1 MPAAPLPSLLRNFSA
16 PVIVEYDYSDDELAF
31 LLAHD
36 SDPFNRWEA
45 GQRLATRALLTL
57 AEQAAA
63 GAELALG
70 DAFVEAFRR
79 VLSDD
84 TLSPAFRELALT
96 LPSEAYL
103 ADQMREANPAAVH
116 RARQFVRARLAQ
128 ALRAEWL
135 AIHERH
141 RTPGAYAPT
150 PEDAGHRALK
160 NLALVYLAELPEPAE
175 AVRLATAQYEGANN
189 MTDRAAALGALLSA
203 SAGSAAAEAP
213 ARQALA
219 DFYQRF
225 EKEALVIDKWFS
237 MQATRRGTAAA
248 SDAGHG
254 TRAARASGLQPEE
267 PEPRALADLQ
277 LLRGQPGAIPRR
289 RRLGLRVLGRPGAR
303 ARRAQ
308 PAGGR
313 APRAFARTVRRFTP
327 ALRERMRGA
336 LERVAA
342 GAKSR
347 DVREIV
353 EKALA

>member
-1 MPAAPLPSLLRNFSA
+1 M
-16 PVIVEYDYSDDELAF
+16 
-31 LLAHD
+31 
-36 SDPFNRWEA
+36 
-45 GQRLATRALLTL
+45 
-57 AEQAAA
+57 
-63 GAELALG
+63 
-70 DAFVEAFRR
+70 
-79 VLSDD
+79 LSDD

-116 RARQFVRARLAQ
+116 RARQFVRGRLAQ

-141 RTPGAYAPT
+141 RTPGEYAPT

-237 MQATRRGTAAA
+237 MQATRRGTAEHPTLDTVRELLAHPAFNLKNPNRARSLIFGFCAA
-248 SDAGHG
+248 NPAQFHAADGSGYAFWADQVLALDALNPQV
-254 TRAARASGLQPEE
+254 AAR
-267 PEPRALADLQ
+267 LARSLENW
-277 LLRGQPGAIPRR
+277 
-289 RRLGLRVLGRPGAR
+289 
-303 ARRAQ
+303 
-308 PAGGR
+308 
-313 APRAFARTVRRFTP
+313 RRFTP
-327 ALRERMRGA
+327 ALRERMREA

-342 GAKSR
+342 GVKSR